1 MKLLQLL
8 LGLGGSLILM
18 SASSEKACMN
28 TEAMIGFVKEQTEQA
43 LEEKD
48 LSLIRYHAF
57 KALNTIERSKAQLE
71 ACGCD
76 YARKN
81 LMESLENLKLSTR
94 VTTLEGT
101 RIPLSRAMD
110 YIRAAREALQ
120 QHESTHD
127 RPFGQELLAVDNSVP
142 TETQA
147 RRVLE
152 EEKALEMKIEEA
164 LKNYERSLNDVV
176 EGVPCEEALVFVRR
190 IYAHSQTQL
199 ERGDQTPAKKFYN
212 LRTKEITE
220 KAMDR
225 LRDCRQK

>member
-18 SASSEKACMN
+18 SASSEKACVN
-28 TEAMIGFVKEQTEQA
+28 TEAMIGFVKDQTERA
-43 LEEKD
+43 LDEKD
-48 LSLIRYHAF
+48 LSLIRFHAF
-57 KALNTIERSKAQLE
+57 KALNTIERSKAQLQ

-101 RIPLSRAMD
+101 RIPLSRAME
-110 YIRAAREALQ
+110 YITAAREALQ
-120 QHESTHD
+120 QHSRTHD
-127 RPFGQELLAVDNSVP
+127 RPYGEELMTIENSAP
-142 TETQA
+142 TQTQA

-152 EEKALEMKIEEA
+152 EERALETKIEEA
-164 LKNYERSLNDVV
+164 LQNYERSLNDVV
-176 EGVPCEEALVFVRR
+176 EGVPCDEALVFVRR
-190 IYAHSQTQL
+190 IYAHSKNQL
-199 ERGDQTPAKKFYN
+199 ERADQSPAKRFYN

-220 KAMDR
+220 NALDR
-225 LRDCRQK
+225 LRECNR

>member
-1 MKLLQLL
+1 MKLFQLL
-8 LGLGGSLILM
+8 LGLAGSFILM

-28 TEAMIGFVKEQTEQA
+28 TEAMIGFVKEQTGQA
-43 LEEKD
+43 LEEQD

-81 LMESLENLKLSTR
+81 LMEGLENLKLSTR

-101 RIPLSRAMD
+101 RIPLARAMD
-110 YIRAAREALQ
+110 YIKAAREALE

-127 RPFGQELLAVDNSVP
+127 RPFGQQLIAVDNSVP
-142 TETQA
+142 TQTQA
-147 RRVLE
+147 KRILE
-152 EEKALEMKIEEA
+152 EEKALESKIEKA
-164 LKNYERSLNDVV
+164 LQNYERSLNEVV
-176 EGVPCEEALVFVRR
+176 EGVPCEEALVFVKR
-190 IYAHSQTQL
+190 IYAHSQNQL

-220 KAMDR
+220 KAMAR
-225 LRDCRQK
+225 LGDCKK

>member
-1 MKLLQLL
+1 MKLFQLL
-8 LGLGGSLILM
+8 LGLAGSFILM

-28 TEAMIGFVKEQTEQA
+28 TEAMIGFVKEQTGKALKEQ
-43 LEEKD
+43 D

-57 KALNTIERSKAQLE
+57 KALNTIERSKAQLD

-101 RIPLSRAMD
+101 RIPLERAID
-110 YIRAAREALQ
+110 YIAAAREALQ
-120 QHESTHD
+120 QHERTHD
-127 RPFGQELLAVDNSVP
+127 RPFGQQLMAVSNSVP
-142 TETQA
+142 TQTQA
-147 RRVLE
+147 KRILE
-152 EEKALEMKIEEA
+152 EEKALESKIEKA
-164 LKNYERSLNDVV
+164 LQNYERSLNEVV
-176 EGVPCEEALVFVRR
+176 EGVPCEEALVFVKR
-190 IYAHSQTQL
+190 IYAHSQSQL

-220 KAMDR
+220 KAMAR
-225 LRDCRQK
+225 LGNCKK

>member
-1 MKLLQLL
+1 MKLFQLL
-8 LGLGGSLILM
+8 LGLAGSFFLM

-28 TEAMIGFVKEQTEQA
+28 TEAMIGFVKEQTGQA
-43 LEEKD
+43 LEEQD

-101 RIPLSRAMD
+101 RIPLARAMD
-110 YIRAAREALQ
+110 YIAAAREALQ
-120 QHESTHD
+120 QHERTHD
-127 RPFGQELLAVDNSVP
+127 RPFGQQLITVDNSVP
-142 TETQA
+142 TQTQA
-147 RRVLE
+147 KRILE
-152 EEKALEMKIEEA
+152 EEKALESKIEKA
-164 LKNYERSLNDVV
+164 LQNYERSLNEVV
-176 EGVPCEEALVFVRR
+176 EGVPCEEALVFVKR
-190 IYAHSQTQL
+190 IYAHSQSQL

-220 KAMDR
+220 KAMAR
-225 LRDCRQK
+225 LGDCKK

>member
-8 LGLGGSLILM
+8 MGLGASLILM
-18 SASSEKACMN
+18 SASTEKACLN
-28 TEAMIGFVKEQTEQA
+28 TEAMIGFVKDQTERA

-57 KALNTIERSKAQLE
+57 RALNTIERSKAQLQ

-101 RIPLSRAMD
+101 RIPLSRARE
-110 YIRAAREALQ
+110 YITAAREALQ

-127 RPFGQELLAVDNSVP
+127 RPFGQELMAIGNSEP
-142 TETQA
+142 AKTQA
-147 RRVLE
+147 KRILE
-152 EEKALEMKIEEA
+152 EERALQVKIEEA
-164 LKNYERSLNDVV
+164 LQNYERSLNDVV

-190 IYAHSQTQL
+190 IYAHSKNQL
-199 ERGDQTPAKKFYN
+199 KRDDQTPAKRFYN

-220 KAMDR
+220 NALAR
-225 LRDCRQK
+225 LRECNR

>member
-8 LGLGGSLILM
+8 LGLGGSLLLV

-28 TEAMIGFVKEQTEQA
+28 TEAMIGFVKEQTAMA
-43 LEEKD
+43 LQEED
-48 LSLIRYHAF
+48 LSLIRFHAF
-57 KALNTIERSKAQLE
+57 KALNTIERSRIQLE
-71 ACGCD
+71 ECGCD

-101 RIPLSRAMD
+101 RIPLSRAME
-110 YIRAAREALQ
+110 YIKAAKEALQ

-127 RPFGQELLAVDNSVP
+127 KPYGQEIMAVNTTP
-142 TETQA
+142 MTQTQA
-147 RRVLE
+147 RRILE
-152 EEKALEMKIEEA
+152 EEKALEDKIEVA
-164 LKNYERSLNDVV
+164 LQNYERSLNDVV
-176 EGVPCEEALVFVRR
+176 DGVPCEEALVFVKR
-190 IYAHSQTQL
+190 IYAHSQNQL
-199 ERGDQTPAKKFYN
+199 KRGDQSPARKFYN

-220 KAMDR
+220 KAMAR